1 MSLGKSMKKIA
12 RATYL
17 DRLINVKNTQDI
29 KVITGVRRS
38 GKSEILNAFVKYIRE
53 RESKANIVYI
63 NMQELEFEEL
73 LDYHKLNDYIL
84 SHYNSKENNYLMI
97 DEVQLCK
104 NFEKTINSIHT
115 KNIFD
120 IYVTGSNAFLLSSD
134 LATLFTGR
142 VFEIEIFP
150 FSFKEFMEIYK
161 YDDPQK
167 VFDEY
172 RQVGGFAGSYDY
184 KDIRDKYD
192 YIQREVYQTIVVR
205 DLIKKYK
212 VQARN
217 KETLEN
223 LASYLMDN
231 ISNLTSAANIT
242 DTFNASGNDITNKT
256 VSRYL
261 DYLCNAFVFYKANR
275 YDLKGKKRL
284 STENKYYLVD
294 HSLRSACLGTINY
307 DYGRILENMVYIE
320 LLRRGYEVYIGKL
333 YKKEI
338 DFVAKKRNEELYI
351 QVSSYIED
359 PRTFE
364 REVFP
369 LLAVKNAYPKILIA
383 RTMQDDYQYNGIQII
398 DIANWL
404 SK

>member
-1 MSLGKSMKKIA
+1 MKKIV
-12 RATYL
+12 RSTYL
-17 DRLINVKNTQDI
+17 NRLLSVKNTQDI

-38 GKSEILNAFVKYIRE
+38 GKSEILKAFSKHIKDNE
-53 RESKANIVYI
+53 KKANIVYI
-63 NMQELEFEEL
+63 NLQDLDFEDL

-84 SHYNSKENNYLMI
+84 SNYDKNKNNYLMI
-97 DEVQLCK
+97 DEVQLCD
-104 NFEKTINSIHT
+104 NFERTINSIHS

-142 VFEIEIFP
+142 VFEIEVYP
-150 FSFKEFMEIYK
+150 FSFNEFIEFYK
-161 YDDPQK
+161 YTDIQK
-167 VFDEY
+167 AFDEY
-172 RQVGGFAGSYDY
+172 RQIGGFAGSYDY
-184 KDIRDKYD
+184 DDIKDKYD
-192 YIQREVYQTIVVR
+192 YIQREVYQTIIVR

-212 VQARN
+212 IQSRN
-217 KETLEN
+217 KELLEN
-223 LASYLMDN
+223 LSSYLMDN
-231 ISNLTSAANIT
+231 ISNLTSASNIT
-242 DTFNASGNDITNKT
+242 NIFNNNGNAITNKT
-256 VSRYL
+256 TSRYIS
-261 DYLCNAFVFYKANR
+261 YLCNAFIFYKANR

-294 HSLRSACLGTINY
+294 HSLRNACLGTINY

-359 PRTFE
+359 PSTFN
-364 REVFP
+364 REVSP
-369 LLAVKNAYPKILIA
+369 LLAIKNAYPKILIA
-383 RTMQDDYQYNGIQII
+383 RTMREEYQYEGIKVI
-398 DIANWL
+398 DIAEWL
-404 SK
+404 SKTN